1 MVTHTNVRL
10 EQITSDPLY
19 PRTDET
25 KDICDTCYNEYKT
38 IITDGARQRA
48 DDVAEKLLDGKIKTE
63 GEHKGINHDYDND
76 GASSTG

>member
-10 EQITSDPLY
+10 EQITSDPSY

-38 IITDGARQRA
+38 IITDGAKCS
-48 DDVAEKLLDGKIKTE
+48 DVAEKLLDGKIKTE

-76 GASSTG
+76 GSSSTG